1 MAHLFFIRRP
11 IGTVD
16 AIHPFEPPVRLRA
29 DLELHAAGCP
39 SCTWGMRVLADS
51 SLRAETITVLE
62 WHDEDCAYNDAR
74 DALAL
79 LDRLNAH
86 LGS

>member
-51 SLRAETITVLE
+51 SLRAETITVVCEEGVRLA
-62 WHDEDCAYNDAR
+62 DRIMAAR
-74 DALAL
+74 E
-79 LDRLNAH
+79 RWETWR
-86 LGS
+86 G

>member
-1 MAHLFFIRRP
+1 M
-11 IGTVD
+11 
-16 AIHPFEPPVRLRA
+16 ERLRET
-29 DLELHAAGCP
+29 LERIAGNMRPLVEHMAEQERRMRLCP
-39 SCTWGMRVLADS
+39 ICRC
-51 SLRAETITVLE
+51 EHVLE